1 MTPIVYIGNL
11 TVAVYERRNKK
22 WDIEIVEVTTTVDRA
37 R

>member
-1 MTPIVYIGNL
+1 MAYIGNL

-22 WDIEIVEVTTTVDRA
+22 WDIEIVEATTTVDHERFT

>member
-1 MTPIVYIGNL
+1 MQIAYIGNL

-22 WDIEIVEVTTTVDRA
+22 WDIEKIEATITVDLA

>member
-1 MTPIVYIGNL
+1 MTSIAYIGNL

>member
-1 MTPIVYIGNL
+1 MFMAYIGNL

-22 WDIEIVEVTTTVDRA
+22 WDIEIIEVTTTVDRA

>member
-1 MTPIVYIGNL
+1 VAYIGNL

-22 WDIEIVEVTTTVDRA
+22 WDIEIIEVTTTVDRA

>member
-1 MTPIVYIGNL
+1 MPIAYIGNL

-22 WDIEIVEVTTTVDRA
+22 WDIEKIEAILTVDRA

>member
-1 MTPIVYIGNL
+1 MPIAYIGNL

-22 WDIEIVEVTTTVDRA
+22 WDIEIIEVTTTVDRA

>member
-1 MTPIVYIGNL
+1 MPIAYIGNL

-22 WDIEIVEVTTTVDRA
+22 WDIEKIEVTLTVDHA